1 MRNLR
6 ESLISSLHRGICAT
20 LMSYLEL
27 KKNLF
32 TYIHSIYS
40 ILSISDI
47 YIYIYMQPYLYH
59 TSQEEEEEEEE
70 GEEEEKAKV
79 EAQEN
84 EWDE

>member
-47 YIYIYMQPYLYH
+47 YIYMQPYLYH